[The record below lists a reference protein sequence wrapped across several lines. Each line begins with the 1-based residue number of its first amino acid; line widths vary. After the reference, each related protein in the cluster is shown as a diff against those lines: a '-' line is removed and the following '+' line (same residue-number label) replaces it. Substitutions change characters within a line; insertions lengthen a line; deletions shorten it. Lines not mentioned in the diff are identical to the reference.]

1 MSYQAPL
8 FLLLFF
14 PLTLLAYQLVPQ
26 KHRWKILLG
35 ASYAFFW
42 SISGKLLL
50 FLLLSTFSI
59 HHFGLWLD
67 SIRSDADAVIRA
79 AEKPQ
84 RKALKEARKHK
95 MRGVLALGILLQIG
109 TLLCLKY
116 ANFFG
121 ANVNLIFRGLEMAE
135 VIPTFQWMLPIGI
148 SFYTMQA
155 VSYLT
160 DVYRGTVNADRSLGR
175 LALYMSFFPQLMEG
189 PICRYSQTAEALFS
203 GTPIRYESLTRGLQR
218 MLYGLFKKMVIA
230 DRLNIF
236 VNNIFNDY
244 QEQGGI
250 VILLGMVA
258 YTCQL
263 YMDFSGIMDMV
274 MGMGEIFGV
283 KMPENFRRPFFSK
296 SISEFWTRWHIT
308 LGAWFRDYIYYP
320 LSLSGPLKKTTSAC
334 RKRLGNHFGPLVAGT
349 MALFCVWFC
358 NGLWHGAA
366 WSYLFFG
373 MYHFFFIML
382 ANLTEPLTRKV
393 LDALHIR
400 RDKGWYRIFRI
411 LRTCC
416 LVCVGELFFRANG
429 LKAGLSMFRKMV
441 TDFSIPAPQDLALG
455 LDRYDL
461 LILVVAVLIVL
472 MISILQE
479 HGIPLRKKLAAVP
492 VPLRWSIYYAALMA
506 VILFGAYGIG
516 YVPVEPMYAGF

>member
-1 MSYQAPL
+1 M
-8 FLLLFF
+8 
-14 PLTLLAYQLVPQ
+14 
-26 KHRWKILLG
+26 
-35 ASYAFFW
+35 
-42 SISGKLLL
+42 
-50 FLLLSTFSI
+50 
-59 HHFGLWLD
+59 
-67 SIRSDADAVIRA
+67 
-79 AEKPQ
+79 
-84 RKALKEARKHK
+84 
-95 MRGVLALGILLQIG
+95 
-109 TLLCLKY
+109 
-116 ANFFG
+116 
-121 ANVNLIFRGLEMAE
+121 
-135 VIPTFQWMLPIGI
+135 
-148 SFYTMQA
+148 
-155 VSYLT
+155 
-160 DVYRGTVNADRSLGR
+160 
-175 LALYMSFFPQLMEG
+175 
-189 PICRYSQTAEALFS
+189 
-203 GTPIRYESLTRGLQR
+203 
-218 MLYGLFKKMVIA
+218 
-230 DRLNIF
+230 
-236 VNNIFNDY
+236 
-244 QEQGGI
+244 
-250 VILLGMVA
+250 
-258 YTCQL
+258 
-263 YMDFSGIMDMV
+263 
-274 MGMGEIFGV
+274 
-283 KMPENFRRPFFSK
+283 
-296 SISEFWTRWHIT
+296 WTRWHIT
-308 LGAWFRDYIYYP
+308 LGVWFRDYIYYP

>member
-1 MSYQAPL
+1 MSYQAPV

-14 PLTLLAYQLVPQ
+14 PLTLLGYQLTSQ
-26 KHRWKILLG
+26 RHRWKILLG
-35 ASYAFFW
+35 ASYLFFW

-50 FLLLSTFSI
+50 FLVLSTFSI

-67 SIRSDADAVIRA
+67 SIRRDADAAIRA
-79 AEKPQ
+79 AEKPE

-95 MRGVLALGILLQIG
+95 MRGVLAFGILLQLG

-121 ANVNLIFRGLEMAE
+121 ANVNLIFRGLGMAE
-135 VIPTFQWMLPIGI
+135 AIPTFHWMLPIGI
-148 SFYTMQA
+148 SFYTLQA

-160 DVYRGTVNADRSLGR
+160 DVYRGTVTADRSLGR

-189 PICRYSQTAEALFS
+189 PICRYSQTAEALFA
-203 GTPIRYESLTRGLQR
+203 GTPIRYDAFTRGLQR
-218 MLYGLFKKMVIA
+218 LLYGLFKKMVIA

-236 VNNIFNDY
+236 VNTIFTNHQD
-244 QEQGGI
+244 QKGL

-283 KMPENFRRPFFSK
+283 RMPENFRRPFFSK

-349 MALFCVWFC
+349 IALFCVWFC

-373 MYHFFFIML
+373 MYHFFFIVL
-382 ANLTEPLTRKV
+382 ANLTEPFTRKV
-393 LDALHIR
+393 LDVLHIQ

-411 LRTCC
+411 LRTVCI
-416 LVCVGELFFRANG
+416 VCVGELFFRANG
-429 LKAGLSMFRKMV
+429 LKAGISMFHKMV
-441 TDFSIPAPQDLALG
+441 TDFSLPSLEELALG
-455 LDRYDL
+455 LDRYDV
-461 LILVVAVLIVL
+461 LILVVAVFIVL
-472 MISILQE
+472 MVSILQE
-479 HGIPLRKKLAAVP
+479 QNIPLRKKLSAAP
-492 VPLRWSIYYAALMA
+492 TPLRWGVYYAAIMA
-506 VILFGAYGIG
+506 VILFGAYGVG